1 MFVYRRVL
9 VWLLWDGFHF
19 FKGNIE
25 IMLGSHTPFFP
36 GHSFFFQVLFQTD
49 IILHAFVH
57 GWITTP
63 MPTWPAPG
71 SIGRTTEKWRF
82 HHDIWC
88 KKINYVF
95 VHWSLFVSR
104 KMPLKIH
111 ILNIFTAINRNF
123 CENPPSSIGFMEM
136 WYPIVSN
143 VVLVFSITIFAL
155 KQNFKDT
162 AFSNRLLWKEVS
174 ILKSWSKGEELKLA
188 KRGERFGTG
197 KGTPPLHR
205 TAIQMDGI
213 DSSVSSLERIFGWF
227 FCDAQ
232 SRRERNRV
240 AGVYFLHCFYW
251 RTHFDKLFLAP
262 PKQSDLYGL

>member
-1 MFVYRRVL
+1 MR
-9 VWLLWDGFHF
+9 WFHL

-25 IMLGSHTPFFP
+25 VMLGSLNSLPPCFEGRCPISIFFQIDWKREHPP
-36 GHSFFFQVLFQTD
+36 GHSFFFEVLFQTD
-49 IILHAFVH
+49 IILHVFVH

-82 HHDIWC
+82 HHDTWC

-95 VHWSLFVSR
+95 VHWSLFVSY
-104 KMPLKIH
+104 KMPLIIH
-111 ILNIFTAINRNF
+111 ILNIFKAINRSF
-123 CENPPSSIGFMEM
+123 CENPPSSTGFMEM

-197 KGTPPLHR
+197 KGT
-205 TAIQMDGI
+205 
-213 DSSVSSLERIFGWF
+213 
-227 FCDAQ
+227 
-232 SRRERNRV
+232 RRFIELQFRWM
-240 AGVYFLHCFYW
+240 G
-251 RTHFDKLFLAP
+251 
-262 PKQSDLYGL
+262 

>member
-1 MFVYRRVL
+1 MR
-9 VWLLWDGFHF
+9 WFHL

-25 IMLGSHTPFFP
+25 VMLGSLNSLPPCFEGRCPISIFFQIDWKREHPPLFFP

-82 HHDIWC
+82 HHDTWC

-143 VVLVFSITIFAL
+143 VVLVFSIKTSRTLLLATDCCGR
-155 KQNFKDT
+155 KSP
-162 AFSNRLLWKEVS
+162 FSKAGQKV
-174 ILKSWSKGEELKLA
+174 KSW
-188 KRGERFGTG
+188 
-197 KGTPPLHR
+197 
-205 TAIQMDGI
+205 
-213 DSSVSSLERIFGWF
+213 
-227 FCDAQ
+227 
-232 SRRERNRV
+232 N
-240 AGVYFLHCFYW
+240 
-251 RTHFDKLFLAP
+251 
-262 PKQSDLYGL
+262 